1 MVRARVCAHTKGLGG
16 WGRRR
21 EPRVIALEWPG
32 RPALE
37 GDAGFRPGPSPKS
50 SNSRSRHLAARALL
64 ALGVVGMP
72 ASGPRRESV
81 EKLAGKVL
89 GCGVVAWPEAPG
101 GEGARDPEE
110 ARGRVEPF

>member
-1 MVRARVCAHTKGLGG
+1 M
-16 WGRRR
+16 
-21 EPRVIALEWPG
+21 
-32 RPALE
+32 
-37 GDAGFRPGPSPKS
+37 
-50 SNSRSRHLAARALL
+50 
-64 ALGVVGMP
+64 GVVGMP

-89 GCGVVAWPEAPG
+89 GCGVVALPEAPG